1 MEIEITM
8 TQPNKVSNEVQNE
21 VQNEILNEVSNVV
34 LNEVSNEVQNEVQNE
49 ILNEVSNVVTVN
61 DVILNEVSLEASDK
75 DDKDI
80 QHIKKDLTQ
89 EDITIIINNVINDI
103 CNYLSENT
111 EFVHMN
117 DNIINARA
125 REVIRNKYEQDITK
139 SISDFIIFLNTDETI
154 QEYITENAKLIY
166 DINNSEDIHVYI
178 FNKIYLNI
186 DYANTI
192 AQGWFN
198 WDSDKKQYTN
208 IYTNPI
214 EYVLTNKII
223 QYVFQQYNDSNSYE
237 FMDTYDEEEEEN
249 GEENEEENEEEN
261 DEEDEEEDD
270 EENEKDNSDISL
282 RSNGNCTIF

>member
-8 TQPNKVSNEVQNE
+8 TQPNK
-21 VQNEILNEVSNVV
+21 
-34 LNEVSNEVQNEVQNE
+34 VSNEVQNEVQNE

-139 SISDFIIFLNTDETI
+139 SISDFIIFLNTDETF